1 MVLISLFLIMV
12 ELAFVQQ
19 DDFLVLSQ
27 NKVDND
33 NKSNTWISRQNN
45 LNITMSLDPAVPII
59 DQKTKMAFDVRKLND
74 SSAFENLNARTTI
87 TDHDGRLFKFNIQPV
102 SKGNFYVDY
111 LFPDDGQHRVI
122 VQLYKNTTA
131 FTLGSFDITIPHP
144 QPAKQPIEGFF
155 SNLFKSLL
163 NR

>member
-1 MVLISLFLIMV
+1 MV

-27 NKVDND
+27 NKGNND
-33 NKSNTWISRQNN
+33 NKSNTWISIQNN
-45 LNITMSLDPAVPII
+45 LNITMSLEPAVPII
-59 DQKTKMAFDVRKLND
+59 DQKTKIAFDVRKLNG
-74 SSAFENLNARTTI
+74 SSAFKNLNARTTI
-87 TDHDGRLFKFNIQPV
+87 TDHDGRLFKLNIQPV
-102 SKGNFYVDY
+102 SKGKFSVDY
-111 LFPDDGQHRVI
+111 LFPDDGQHRII

-144 QPAKQPIEGFF
+144 QPAKQPIEEFF
-155 SNLFKSLL
+155 SNLFKRLL